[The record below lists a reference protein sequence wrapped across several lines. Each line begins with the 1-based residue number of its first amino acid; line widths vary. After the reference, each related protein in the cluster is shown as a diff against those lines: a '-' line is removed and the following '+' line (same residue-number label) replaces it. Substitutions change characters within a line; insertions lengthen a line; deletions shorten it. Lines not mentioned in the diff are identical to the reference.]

1 MTVQDLLHE
10 PRFWY
15 LVAFVLFFS
24 VFGRRLWRPLVAM
37 LDARAATVRL
47 ELDEAARL
55 RREAEAM
62 LAEARQER
70 EAAMAEAERMVG
82 HARAEAVRIAEAA
95 RAEAEAS
102 AARRERMAHDR
113 IHAAERAAVTEVRN
127 VAADVATEAARAA
140 VAEALSAE
148 ADAGLIDRAIAGLP
162 AAFATRVAA

>member
-1 MTVQDLLHE
+1 MTVQDLLYE

-15 LVAFVLFFS
+15 LVAFVLFFA

-62 LAEARQER
+62 LAEARHER
-70 EAAMAEAERMVG
+70 EAALADAERMVAD
-82 HARAEAVRIAEAA
+82 ARAEATRIAEAA

-113 IHAAERAAVTEVRN
+113 IHAAERAAVAEVRS

-140 VAEALSAE
+140 VAEALTAE
-148 ADAGLIDRAIAGLP
+148 VDSSLIDRAIAGLP